1 MRGLRG
7 SIHREVQYIGGVS
20 PRKDHNEKSPRHLLT
35 SPLRIELCGRRALPA
50 LAAEAALGGC
60 GNAKPV
66 QHGSPGADVRCA
78 AWTQCTAAGGR
89 AGWGDATY
97 EEDDDAVSCAIQGG
111 VPPRRRR
118 PRRSHSTLQPC
129 RSHTRRCWP
138 SLRMSSRPGS
148 WVIKRASRP
157 QTVPHTP
164 DHLAHTRDA
173 PLRPCTQLRVDLCAG
188 DHPLGDGLLDGQERL
203 RAAARRAEVVE

>member
-1 MRGLRG
+1 MNR
-7 SIHREVQYIGGVS
+7 
-20 PRKDHNEKSPRHLLT
+20 
-35 SPLRIELCGRRALPA
+35 
-50 LAAEAALGGC
+50 LGGRWRWQYRARRQPTGGR

-89 AGWGDATY
+89 AGWGDAAY

-148 WVIKRASRP
+148 WVIKRASCS

-173 PLRPCTQLRVDLCAG
+173 SLRPCTQLRVDLCAG